1 MDPIASRDYVAVY
14 FHTLV
19 AEENSLSLAFLKDMY
34 EMLDIK
40 YVINAQSL
48 NHNLDHLNQHHHH

>member
-19 AEENSLSLAFLKDMY
+19 SEENSLSLSFLRDMY

-40 YVINAQSL
+40 YVSQIF
-48 NHNLDHLNQHHHH
+48 H